1 MRTIVAKTPIKAG
14 DEFKQW
20 FEAFISDDEDW
31 SDYENAHENA
41 PSRPK
46 AFRAFWDED
55 HIGLEFLSED
65 DEWFSDESLEEF
77 FIDYVDYHSHGD
89 TNIWTILEDAA
100 NSTEYWSI
108 DVPNDVCFAANYNSI
123 KVARGNNDTLPRKLK
138 IVASNSNNNG
148 KEYSISPYLYGKE
161 TEISISSLL
170 KQMVSIPDNLS
181 SNVDITIIDETST
194 VPVLTF
200 STCVI
205 CGALNVG
212 QRFANIGKYDN
223 ASHAFVRN
231 ITWFK
236 NYPSKFSY
244 FRRSGQIEETYIDNA
259 SRAVAGGDVNETGI
273 YTQNLD
279 SAFLQSMQA
288 SSIREYAAIMLHG
301 TYNRVWDDE
310 YDYTYGDNLTDNPDT
325 TIVVFNVC
333 ERKDGVFLRWVDNRG
348 LWYSYL
354 FDIKEE
360 TTDTQSD
367 EIQITEHYIS
377 AGLQFSGE
385 YPISKT
391 STKKI
396 VCSAQQLNREEFD
409 DIATIASALYVEMY
423 RCGEF
428 YRVNVT
434 PKSVVKTHKKE
445 LNEIEI
451 EILTDQNKHTI

>member
-1 MRTIVAKTPIKAG
+1 MRTIVAKTPITVG

-31 SDYENAHENA
+31 SNYGNNLL
-41 PSRPK
+41 RPK
-46 AFRAFWDED
+46 AFRAFLVSD
-55 HIGLEFLSED
+55 HTELEFLSED
-65 DEWFSDESLEEF
+65 DEWFSMEDLEQF
-77 FIDYVDYHSHGD
+77 FYDYVDHHSHGD
-89 TNIWTILEDAA
+89 TDIWLLLRSDAP
-100 NSTEYWSI
+100 STHWSA

-123 KVARGNNDTLPRKLK
+123 KFTRGNNDTLPRKLK
-138 IVASNSNNNG
+138 IVASSSDNNG
-148 KEYSISPYLYGKE
+148 KEYSISPYLYGAE
-161 TEISISSLL
+161 TEISISNLL

-181 SNVDITIIDETST
+181 SNVDITIIDETSDFA
-194 VPVLTF
+194 VLTF

-205 CGALNVG
+205 CGSLNVG

-236 NYPSKFSY
+236 NYPSKYSY

-279 SAFLQSMQA
+279 NEFMQSMQV
-288 SSIREYAAIMLHG
+288 SSIHEYAAIMLHG

-310 YDYTYGDNLTDNPDT
+310 YDYTYGDNLSDNPDT

-333 ERKDGVFLRWVDNRG
+333 DRKDGVFLRWVDNRG

-391 STKKI
+391 CTKKV

-423 RCGEF
+423 KCGEF